1 MSNTKQ
7 TTETTPS
14 GWAAERARAAAG
26 DERAAGRFARLAEV
40 LLTAEVQ
47 GEQFISFA
55 LANERAGLQRGVKG
69 DAAGSWRLALQR
81 TRQLADIGPWRVDA
95 GRLALVL
102 QADQ

>member
-1 MSNTKQ
+1 MHAQ
-7 TTETTPS
+7 RQ
-14 GWAAERARAAAG
+14 A

-69 DAAGSWRLALQR
+69 DAAGSRA
-81 TRQLADIGPWRVDA
+81 
-95 GRLALVL
+95 
-102 QADQ
+102 